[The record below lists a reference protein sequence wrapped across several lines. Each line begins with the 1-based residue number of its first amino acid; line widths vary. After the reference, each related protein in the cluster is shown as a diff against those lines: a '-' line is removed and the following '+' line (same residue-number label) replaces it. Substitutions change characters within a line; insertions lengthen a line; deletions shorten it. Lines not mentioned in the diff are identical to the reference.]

1 MYIGRTV
8 FMIVA
13 CILGFMA
20 LLSICMA
27 VASEAFGAK
36 EDDE

>member
-1 MYIGRTV
+1 MYVGQTV

-13 CILGFMA
+13 CILGFAA

-27 VASEAFGAK
+27 VVSETFGSGGDK
-36 EDDE
+36 

>member
-1 MYIGRTV
+1 MYVGQTV

-13 CILGFMA
+13 CILGFAA

-27 VASEAFGAK
+27 VASGTFGSGGDK
-36 EDDE
+36 

>member
-1 MYIGRTV
+1 MYIGQTV

-13 CILGFMA
+13 YILGFAA

-36 EDDE
+36 GDDE